1 MTATRFRNTEVR
13 LSAALAATRSALDGR
28 RVTLRELLVLV
39 GEQGL
44 LVFCAL
50 LSVPMLLPIPLPLM
64 SYVLGMP
71 ILLIGAAVALNR
83 VPWLPDRLL
92 DRVLPGETVDR
103 LLERAIRAAARFEHL
118 VKPRMLSLTTTPA
131 INAVNGAVI
140 SIAAL
145 TLLVPLPLVPF
156 TNSLPGL
163 AIMLL
168 CLGMAERDGVLILLG
183 HTFAWVSVAFVG
195 IILWLAAK
203 AGSDPQAAL
212 EMAMSLLRRLV
223 RI

>member
-13 LSAALAATRSALDGR
+13 LSAALAATRSALGGR
-28 RVTLRELLVLV
+28 RVTLRELLVQV

-50 LSVPMLLPIPLPLM
+50 LSLPMLLPIPLPLM

-103 LLERAIRAAARFEHL
+103 LLERAIGAAARFEHL
-118 VKPRMLSLTTTPA
+118 VKPRMLSLSTTPT
-131 INAVNGAVI
+131 INAVNGTVI

-163 AIMLL
+163 AILLL

-183 HTFAWVSVAFVG
+183 HAMAGISVAFVG

-212 EMAMSLLRRLV
+212 AAAMALRKLAGG
-223 RI
+223 